1 MCSGLLQWV
10 YEVKR
15 MKNKVIHFVDILTV
29 IILMIILQSEI
40 VFIKGNCLYVQN
52 SPWYDYMWMYSI
64 SGISDM
70 IRRSSYDFIYNLL
83 VFIVYISSFYVITV
97 KLIDLWKKELISG
110 TYRWFIVI
118 NICFVIFK
126 TVDFLIELDAAFSI

>member
-1 MCSGLLQWV
+1 MAG
-10 YEVKR
+10 VKR

-29 IILMIILQSEI
+29 IILMIGLQSWIIFVKEN
-40 VFIKGNCLYVQN
+40 FIYLQN
-52 SPWYDYMWMYSI
+52 YSWDSCI
-64 SGISDM
+64 LCYSVCGMLDM

-126 TVDFLIELDAAFSI
+126 TLDFLIELDAAFSI

>member
-1 MCSGLLQWV
+1 
-10 YEVKR
+10 

-29 IILMIILQSEI
+29 IILMIGLQSWIIFVKEN
-40 VFIKGNCLYVQN
+40 FIYLQN
-52 SPWYDYMWMYSI
+52 YSWDSCI
-64 SGISDM
+64 LCYSVCGMLDM
-70 IRRSSYDFIYNLL
+70 IRRSSYEYIYHGT
-83 VFIVYISSFYVITV
+83 VFVVYFASFYVIVV

-126 TVDFLIELDAAFSI
+126 TLDFLIELDAAFSI

>member
-1 MCSGLLQWV
+1 
-10 YEVKR
+10 

-29 IILMIILQSEI
+29 IILMIGLQSWIIFVKEN
-40 VFIKGNCLYVQN
+40 FIYLQN
-52 SPWYDYMWMYSI
+52 YSWDSCI
-64 SGISDM
+64 LCYSVCGMLDM

-126 TVDFLIELDAAFSI
+126 TLDFLIELDAAFSI

>member
-1 MCSGLLQWV
+1 
-10 YEVKR
+10 

-70 IRRSSYDFIYNLL
+70 IRRSSYEYIYHGT
-83 VFIVYISSFYVITV
+83 VFVVYFASFYVIVV
-97 KLIDLWKKELISG
+97 KLIDLWKKELIHRV
-110 TYRWFIVI
+110 YRWFIVI
-118 NICFVIFK
+118 NICFVLWKIIEI
-126 TVDFLIELDAAFSI
+126 LIELDAAFSI

>member
-1 MCSGLLQWV
+1 
-10 YEVKR
+10 
-15 MKNKVIHFVDILTV
+15 
-29 IILMIILQSEI
+29 
-40 VFIKGNCLYVQN
+40 
-52 SPWYDYMWMYSI
+52 MWMYSI

-126 TVDFLIELDAAFSI
+126 TLDFLIELDAAFSI

>member
-29 IILMIILQSEI
+29 IILMIGLQSWIIFVKEN
-40 VFIKGNCLYVQN
+40 FIYLQN
-52 SPWYDYMWMYSI
+52 YSWDSCI
-64 SGISDM
+64 LCYSVCGMLDM

-83 VFIVYISSFYVITV
+83 VFIVYIASFYVIVV
-97 KLIDLWKKELISG
+97 KLIDLWKKELIHRV
-110 TYRWFIVI
+110 YRWFIVI
-118 NICFVIFK
+118 NICFVLWKIIEI
-126 TVDFLIELDAAFSI
+126 LIELDAAFSI